1 MQDLGAGA
9 LTGCHRM
16 EQIAVETD
24 EKGESSLRDFLTEL
38 PETLC
43 VDITI
48 DGEYGR
54 FWFPEFFEEG
64 VENTPARILENHV
77 HGSGIRYRNS
87 FVHKKINTLEY
98 DRLFPY
104 AVAWEQE
111 RIVLNLAL
119 DRILYPVSMTDEAKE
134 KYLIYIKEH
143 IQQAIRLLGE
153 QKAYDSMQRI
163 LRKLAPDRA
172 ETEKMLETARSANDS
187 RCVSILMNELQKH
200 GRKQRK
206 AFEL

>member
-64 VENTPARILENHV
+64 VENTPARILKIMCMEAE
-77 HGSGIRYRNS
+77 
-87 FVHKKINTLEY
+87 FVIET
-98 DRLFPY
+98 
-104 AVAWEQE
+104 
-111 RIVLNLAL
+111 
-119 DRILYPVSMTDEAKE
+119 VS
-134 KYLIYIKEH
+134 YIKRS
-143 IQQAIRLLGE
+143 IRWNTTG
-153 QKAYDSMQRI
+153 YFHMQ
-163 LRKLAPDRA
+163 LPGN
-172 ETEKMLETARSANDS
+172 RSGS
-187 RCVSILMNELQKH
+187 Y
-200 GRKQRK
+200 
-206 AFEL
+206 

>member
-64 VENTPARILENHV
+64 VENTPA
-77 HGSGIRYRNS
+77 GSWKIMCMEAE
-87 FVHKKINTLEY
+87 FVIET
-98 DRLFPY
+98 
-104 AVAWEQE
+104 
-111 RIVLNLAL
+111 
-119 DRILYPVSMTDEAKE
+119 VST
-134 KYLIYIKEH
+134 
-143 IQQAIRLLGE
+143 
-153 QKAYDSMQRI
+153 
-163 LRKLAPDRA
+163 
-172 ETEKMLETARSANDS
+172 
-187 RCVSILMNELQKH
+187 
-200 GRKQRK
+200 
-206 AFEL
+206 

>member
-64 VENTPARILENHV
+64 VENTPGQDPGKSCAWK
-77 HGSGIRYRNS
+77 RNS
-87 FVHKKINTLEY
+87 L
-98 DRLFPY
+98 
-104 AVAWEQE
+104 
-111 RIVLNLAL
+111 
-119 DRILYPVSMTDEAKE
+119 S
-134 KYLIYIKEH
+134 
-143 IQQAIRLLGE
+143 
-153 QKAYDSMQRI
+153 
-163 LRKLAPDRA
+163 
-172 ETEKMLETARSANDS
+172 
-187 RCVSILMNELQKH
+187 
-200 GRKQRK
+200 KQFRT
-206 AFEL
+206 